1 MSLEIINICLIIS
14 TNLLIL
20 FISLLFISYSNRY
33 YNVFTRRPFS
43 LFFMN
48 LFMPLI
54 SSSFILEVTFKNNIH
69 HLIFFNL
76 RYIGYLGCVSIYVY
90 RGFIFYLDYIY
101 NLNKIIYKNKK
112 TYTKIKLVR
121 DIIISINM
129 VLLLFIVFINLKYYS
144 VSFYI
149 QDWQYYPFWIVHIIY
164 LFLIHPLI
172 IFLLNKIKYY
182 NNNIK
187 LDYIL
192 SMIWLTISFCLY
204 VLLQTKY
211 TYYKDWNHYFHHAAC
226 MLTCFSY
233 SFPLIKFKKIK
244 NNPNNENNDISFD
257 NYFEVNK
264 EYLNFINNIKN
275 IDNIKKTN
283 KIYEIKYKYI
293 EFYKKYIVILK
304 QKENIN
310 LNEEIK
316 KIEISINNNELD
328 VNLFDNIIDIIYS
341 DLYEYRFIKTK

>member
-1 MSLEIINICLIIS
+1 MTLEIINICLIIF
-14 TNLLIL
+14 TNVLIL
-20 FISLLFISYSNRY
+20 FISLLFISYSNIN

-43 LFFMN
+43 LFLMN

-54 SSSFILEVTFKNNIH
+54 SSSFILEVSFKNNIH
-69 HLIFFNL
+69 HLILFNL

-90 RGFIFYLDYIY
+90 RGFIFYFDYIY

-112 TYTKIKLVR
+112 IYTKIKLVR

-129 VLLLFIVFINLKYYS
+129 FFLLFIVFINIKYYS
-144 VSFYI
+144 LNFYI

-187 LDYIL
+187 YDYIL
-192 SMIWLTISFCLY
+192 SMLWLSISFIIY
-204 VLLQTKY
+204 ILLQTKY

-233 SFPLIKFKKIK
+233 SLPLLNFKKIK
-244 NNPNNENNDISFD
+244 NNVNYENNNKISFD

-264 EYLNFINNIKN
+264 EYSNFIKNIKNINNIKKN
-275 IDNIKKTN
+275 N

-293 EFYKKYIVILK
+293 EFYEKHIVILK
-304 QKENIN
+304 QKENN
-310 LNEEIK
+310 HLNEVIK
-316 KIEISINNNELD
+316 KIELSIDNNEFD
-328 VNLFDNIIDIIYS
+328 VDLFNNIIDIIYS
-341 DLYEYRFIKTK
+341 DFYEYRFIK